1 MVFDVE
7 MHAPFIE
14 TFVSVSR
21 TRFVKLDGDIYIYY
35 PYAWLS
41 KKKNNLEENI
51 LNGSVKMS
59 DTFNLYYT
67 MLYLCPV
74 NQHQHLYQSTFLTHG
89 LL

>member
-1 MVFDVE
+1 MLRSLKHLFESVE
-7 MHAPFIE
+7 PDLSNSMG
-14 TFVSVSR
+14 TF
-21 TRFVKLDGDIYIYY
+21 IYY
-35 PYAWLS
+35 PYALLS